1 MLSLPNNHVFIFF
14 HRQMDYED
22 AGGTH
27 RQDVGSNTKG
37 SVPSV
42 QAGSRKLSDQ
52 FPLDEDAAA
61 ASILAST
68 LRSPKMAFSA
78 PKPTEK
84 PRKPQTPVAQ
94 NIG

>member
-1 MLSLPNNHVFIFF
+1 
-14 HRQMDYED
+14 MDYED

-27 RQDVGSNTKG
+27 RQEVGSNAKG
-37 SVPSV
+37 SVQV
-42 QAGSRKLSDQ
+42 GSRKLSDQ